1 VCFSSQVLVIFAALA
16 AVASAAVA
24 GVRPKR
30 GLLPYKVRTF
40 HSAIPF
46 VVRYPLV
53 VPVPRAVPVEVV
65 DHVPVAVPRAVP
77 VFVHKPVAV
86 EVPRAVPI
94 HKPHSLGWHGAEITE
109 AFVPTGHGFKA
120 L

>member
-1 VCFSSQVLVIFAALA
+1 MSQVLFVFAALA
-16 AVASAAVA
+16 AVATASVA

-46 VVRYPLV
+46 VVKYPLV
-53 VPVPRAVPVEVV
+53 VPVPRPVPVEVV
-65 DHVPVAVPRAVP
+65 EHVPVAVPRAVP
-77 VFVHKPVAV
+77 VIVHKPVAV

-94 HKPHSLGWHGAEITE
+94 HSKPLVHGWPSADYTE